1 MSAPQTAL
9 SVYQAII
16 DEFVS
21 KTRLYGSSAHVAEIG
36 VFSNAPD
43 HAKFNQFIEALT
55 PSQRELLSEMLQ
67 EEREGAIHDLLA
79 SLSGWIDCQ
88 DVGLTYQGKPMPVD
102 LSGMGLHGDYVG
114 RRDGWEWPSEREPEE
129 P

>member
-9 SVYQAII
+9 NVYQAII
-16 DEFVS
+16 DEFVG
-21 KTRLYGSSAHVAEIG
+21 KTRLYGSSSSVGECG
-36 VFSNAPD
+36 VFSKAPD
-43 HAKFNQFIEALT
+43 HAKYNEFIETLNPT
-55 PSQRELLSEMLQ
+55 QRLILSEMLQ
-67 EEREGAIHDLLA
+67 EERDDAIHDLLA

-114 RRDGWEWPSEREPEE
+114 RRDGWEWPSEREPED

>member
-1 MSAPQTAL
+1 MSNPQTAL
-9 SVYQAII
+9 SVYQTII

-21 KTRLYGSSAHVAEIG
+21 KTRFYGSSAHVAESG

-43 HAKFNQFIEALT
+43 HAKFNQFIATLT
-55 PSQRELLSEMLQ
+55 HLQRELLSEMLQ
-67 EEREGAIHDLLA
+67 EERDSAIHDILA
-79 SLSGWIDCQ
+79 SLSEWIDCQ

-114 RRDGWEWPSEREPEE
+114 RREGWEWPSQSESEDS
-129 P
+129 

>member
-9 SVYQAII
+9 NVYRAII

-21 KTRLYGSSAHVAEIG
+21 KTRHYGSSSRVADSG
-36 VFSNAPD
+36 LFSNAPD
-43 HAKFNQFIEALT
+43 HEKFNNFIETLT

-67 EEREGAIHDLLA
+67 EERDSAIHDILA
-79 SLSGWIDCQ
+79 SLSEWIDCQ

-114 RRDGWEWPSEREPEE
+114 RRDGWEWPSQKESGDS
-129 P
+129 